1 MKKWR
6 ADHVGEE
13 LSMVSQAKKN
23 AEKGILFLAVATWE
37 QRTGYGLFF
46 FKLKGTKLKMY
57 VLSIIIYREM

>member
-46 FKLKGTKLKMY
+46 
-57 VLSIIIYREM
+57 LS

>member
-1 MKKWR
+1 MTDGHKAEQGQGEAGRVKKWR
-6 ADHVGEE
+6 ADHVGKE

-46 FKLKGTKLKMY
+46 F
-57 VLSIIIYREM
+57 